1 MRVNIKDLSSKYHQY
16 GIRSEID
23 ISLEIILIVFNVFNI
38 NFSTK
43 VFTSVTAAFSFISV
57 GIPCEFAMVPDV
69 YILL

>member
-1 MRVNIKDLSSKYHQY
+1 MSYS
-16 GIRSEID
+16 
-23 ISLEIILIVFNVFNI
+23 I

-69 YILL
+69 YILLQTHLKVLIKKILTFKYACEIIALSLVLLVDF